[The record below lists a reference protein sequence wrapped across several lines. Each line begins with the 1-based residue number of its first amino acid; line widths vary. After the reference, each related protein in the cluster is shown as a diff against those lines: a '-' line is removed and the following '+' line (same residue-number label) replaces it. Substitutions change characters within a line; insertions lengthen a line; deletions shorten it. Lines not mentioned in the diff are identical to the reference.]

1 MQFPL
6 RAKMIILP
14 VALAALLG
22 GCAAFRQTVNNQG
35 YVSDEELAQSVQP
48 GVDNRQSVAKALGDP
63 TLASEWGS
71 NTWYYVSR
79 NTKQI
84 AFGRP
89 RPVSQRVI
97 IVHFDAAGNVASVE
111 RRGMDEVANLRP
123 DSHATP
129 TLGRD
134 QSLFDDIFGNI
145 GAVSAGG
152 AGGGA
157 GAP

>member
-6 RAKMIILP
+6 RAKMILVP

-35 YVSDEELAQSVQP
+35 YVNDEELAQSVQP

-71 NTWYYVSR
+71 DTWYYISR

-89 RPVSQRVI
+89 RPINQRVI
-97 IVHFDAAGNVASVE
+97 IVHFDTAGNVTGVE
-111 RRGMDEVANLRP
+111 RRGLDEVANLRP
-123 DSHATP
+123 DSHVTP

-152 AGGGA
+152 AGGGT
-157 GAP
+157 P